1 MCCLLWF
8 VYPVSRCGSWK
19 KLQVGEDDD
28 WGGKEEEILTPWCA
42 EADHV
47 PLTSESCGKRLK
59 WPVFPRNFRKPPRVE
74 ESCAA
79 GMRIIQQWLSWEN
92 NYASD
97 LCWDLCGLRRQTFER
112 CQSCRCKQPPW
123 VSCGKQTCPLDLV
136 LTQQHRNHRVTT
148 GLSSQLLSWW
158 FLPPGCFGDL
168 LFRLGG
174 FILGHY
180 DTKTSASTIFQDY
193 RSMGYVENQ
202 AG

>member
-1 MCCLLWF
+1 MVCLSCVTLWFMEKVTGRWGWWLGWKRRKTFWLLGVQKQIMCCW
-8 VYPVSRCGSWK
+8 PVSH
-19 KLQVGEDDD
+19 
-28 WGGKEEEILTPWCA
+28 A
-42 EADHV
+42 
-47 PLTSESCGKRLK
+47 GKRLK
-59 WPVFPRNFRKPPRVE
+59 RPVFPRNFRKAPRVE

-79 GMRIIQQWLSWEN
+79 GMRIIQQGLSWEN

-97 LCWDLCGLRRQTFER
+97 LCWDLCGLGSQTFER

-123 VSCGKQTCPLDLV
+123 VSRGKQTCPLDLV
-136 LTQQHRNHRVTT
+136 LTQQDRNHRVTT

-158 FLPPGCFGDL
+158 FLPRGCFGDL

-180 DTKTSASTIFQDY
+180 DTKTSASTVFQDY